1 MPDPA
6 GPLTLGRLG
15 VQCLSAHIDRY
26 TMPVLTIVKHSGLKS
41 CEHKESAL
49 FWCSSVAPSPEA
61 KLSVTSCILIAAT
74 ALSRATSLLGL
85 EEQIAIEIFDEVLRR
100 GKLSPRVL
108 DLFRATEHEAVLQ
121 RISAL
126 NIQQLPPILPTTR
139 NLWLGD
145 KPKYY

>member
-15 VQCLSAHIDRY
+15 VQCLSAHID
-26 TMPVLTIVKHSGLKS
+26 
-41 CEHKESAL
+41 
-49 FWCSSVAPSPEA
+49 
-61 KLSVTSCILIAAT
+61 
-74 ALSRATSLLGL
+74 RATSLLGL